1 MNIVYS
7 LKHYNVYQVGNEFII
22 HNTHKPWKD
31 SFNRDNN
38 GHTHVEHKK
47 TAIWLCELAA
57 YKRIPRTKCL
67 YFYQSLIRIS
77 DDETYTRKLEE
88 MYEVKT
94 KKKYDKKYYYNVNRK
109 GKN

>member
-7 LKHYNVYQVGNEFII
+7 LKNYNVYKVGDDYII
-22 HNTHKPWKD
+22 HNTNKPWKD
-31 SFNRDNN
+31 SYNSDNN

-47 TAIWLCELAA
+47 TAIWLCELAV

-67 YFYQSLIRIS
+67 YFYKSLIRIS
-77 DDETYTRKLEE
+77 DDEIYTRKLQE
-88 MYEVKT
+88 MYDVKL
-94 KKKYDKKYYYNVNRK
+94 KKQCDKKYYYNVNRK